1 MFHVKHSD
9 QGFARR
15 NIFGDRLPLAER
27 YADWLTGAG
36 IDRGLLGPRE
46 ADRIWERHLI
56 NCAALQPLLPAT
68 GVVCDVGSG
77 AGLPGLVLAIQCPDH
92 QFVLLEP
99 LLRRATF
106 LTEVAAD
113 LGLDNVT
120 VVRDRAEDHR
130 PPTGGYPAVVAR
142 AVAPLVKLIP
152 WTLPLV
158 APESALLAMKGG
170 GASAEVAAAQSQL
183 GEKWTSQIAEWQVV
197 SAGESDNVSTVV
209 RIVRGP

>member
-9 QGFARR
+9 QVVARR
-15 NIFGDRLPLAER
+15 NAFGDRLPLAER

-46 ADRIWERHLI
+46 ADRIWERHVI

-77 AGLPGLVLAIQCPDH
+77 AGLPGLVLAIQCPNL

-130 PPTGGYPAVVAR
+130 PPTGGYRAVVAR

-158 APESALLAMKGG
+158 APEAPLLAMKGE

-197 SAGESDNVSTVV
+197 SVGESDNVSTVV